1 MCVCTVCHEPSD
13 LGSVPSTAID
23 SMNGIHCCRISSV
36 ISFARETVALLAG
49 VEGACG
55 GDDDC

>member
-1 MCVCTVCHEPSD
+1 VCTVCHEPSD

-36 ISFARETVALLAG
+36 ISFARDTVALLAG
-49 VEGACG
+49 VDGACG